1 MNTNRLVGGL
11 LGLVGLG
18 TSYFAQAQT
27 TSATSSRPATYL
39 SVFTLPGTPPEAA
52 RYAVAHDSLTRLLST
67 AYANSETL
75 TLSFR
80 AVRSNF
86 GSIHR
91 RVKSYSDT
99 ELKQLV
105 KREVVKQRFG
115 MQVKKVSYYDPNGR
129 LFLKERYENHQLIW
143 LTLKQY
149 QEPFNSPLVTWL
161 FVRGNY
167 LKRTNNNTANGEKG
181 RKISNFFSPLPATE

>member
-1 MNTNRLVGGL
+1 MKINRFVGGL

-67 AYANSETL
+67 AYANSEAL
-75 TLSFR
+75 AVSFI
-80 AVRSNF
+80 ASKSSF

-91 RVKSYSDT
+91 RIKSYSGANRK
-99 ELKQLV
+99 LLV
-105 KREVVKQRFG
+105 KREVIKQRFG
-115 MQVKKVSYYDPNGR
+115 MQVKKVTYYDSKGR
-129 LFLKERYENHQLIW
+129 RFLKERYENHQLIW

-181 RKISNFFSPLPATE
+181 RKINYFFSPLPATE

>member
-1 MNTNRLVGGL
+1 MNTTRFVGVL

-27 TSATSSRPATYL
+27 TSATSSQPANSL
-39 SVFTLPGTPPEAA
+39 SVFTLPGTPSESA

-75 TLSFR
+75 ALSFH

-91 RVKSYSDT
+91 RVKSYSVT
-99 ELKQLV
+99 NRKLLV

-115 MQVKKVSYYDPNGR
+115 MQVKKVTYYDSKGR
-129 LFLKERYENHQLIW
+129 RFLKERYENHQLIW

-149 QEPFNSPLVTWL
+149 KAPFNSPLVTWL

-181 RKISNFFSPLPATE
+181 RKINYFFSPLPATE